1 MDMTV
6 DTVYRQKQSS
16 ASKTYVRSLDSCLH
30 KVNNK
35 WFSGVKVM

>member
-1 MDMTV
+1 MNEDA
-6 DTVYRQKQSS
+6 VYRRKQSS

-35 WFSGVKVM
+35 RFSGVKVM